1 MPENASILL
10 LKELSRCYP
19 KLHLC
24 KVRDGV
30 GWTPNPSLSV
40 GAFRKYR
47 FPAGPPDTPGQYLV
61 EQDLEIALLKFSIG
75 EPRATNP

>member
-1 MPENASILL
+1 M
-10 LKELSRCYP
+10 
-19 KLHLC
+19 
-24 KVRDGV
+24 RDGV